1 MKHWNSSN
9 ERFSATKLG
18 YHESP
23 LYGAPGAKLRRLRR
37 HCGVIE
43 HHRLVQ
49 RQCRRH
55 MLDLTKEE
63 KLSELLAEIDMIL
76 QYFESVDYCDPESAE
91 VADEQED
98 SVHSVVLTTK

>member
-1 MKHWNSSN
+1 M
-9 ERFSATKLG
+9 F
-18 YHESP
+18 
-23 LYGAPGAKLRRLRR
+23 
-37 HCGVIE
+37 
-43 HHRLVQ
+43 
-49 RQCRRH
+49 
-55 MLDLTKEE
+55 DLTKEE